1 MKMRKIIALLLSFC
15 IMLSF
20 SGCNNS
26 NDPDKDTPSA
36 VVDSTPP
43 AQKVLNEILTA
54 EEQEEYSLKI
64 DAVEYS
70 PRHGSLYIPDPMGNQ
85 PTYHSMKSSI
95 DQVVE
100 IGIKGLPVLLQKIHD
115 KPDEEIFQGSSET
128 PIPAV
133 GNNLARH
140 WLFTAL
146 QMLRI
151 PYWDV
156 STTLNKNC
164 LQKPSI
170 MLNQAFVYA
179 YDELEKT
186 YNSDKTAEEKL
197 IEYTSFGLLS
207 IPYVMKE
214 LDAGNTKY
222 ELFFVLIGAH
232 LSASDFAKLASSLS
246 AYRSF
251 RIVLESAKDPS
262 IIEDFEVSAWLT
274 EVYEKYPYDKW
285 FEIYEEDFATVKL
298 FDYKKWLSENEEELN
313 ALYKYLDAY
322 MAENATAS
330 PEGQVDP

>member
-15 IMLSF
+15 MMLSF
-20 SGCNNS
+20 SGCNN
-26 NDPDKDTPSA
+26 NNNPDKDTASN
-36 VVDSTPP
+36 VVDNTPP

-64 DAVEYS
+64 DAVAYS
-70 PRHGSLYIPDPMGNQ
+70 PRNGSLYMPEPFGVQ

-115 KPDEEIFQGSSET
+115 KPDEYIPQPGAET

-133 GNNLARH
+133 GNNLASL

-151 PYWDV
+151 PYGDV
-156 STTLNKNC
+156 GSALHQN
-164 LQKPSI
+164 LPLKPSS

-179 YDELEKT
+179 YDELEET
-186 YNSDKTAEEKL
+186 YNSDKTAEKKL
-197 IEYTSFGLLS
+197 IEYTRFGLLS

-214 LDAGNTKY
+214 LDAGNTKF

-232 LSASDFAKLASSLS
+232 LSASDFAKLASEL
-246 AYRSF
+246 AADRSF
-251 RIVLESAKDPS
+251 RILLESAKDPS
-262 IIEDFEVSAWLT
+262 IIEDYEVSAWLT

-285 FEIYEEDFATVKL
+285 FEIYEEDFAAVKL
-298 FDYKKWLSENEEELN
+298 FDYKKWLNENEEELN

-322 MAENATAS
+322 MKEYDTAS
-330 PEGQVDP
+330 AEEPS